1 MTLYRH
7 EFSQVDL
14 EMEQVRVRIGDDE
27 ILVS

>member
-1 MTLYRH
+1 MTLYRP

-27 ILVS
+27 IPVS